1 MEVNTGI
8 RLEPH
13 ANRPPQSFKYFSSLS
28 FSFDMSEEMTQSIST
43 DLRETVSTLEHLGDL
58 DTTEV
63 PVSTE
68 VVQTSGVF
76 GQVH

>member
-1 MEVNTGI
+1 
-8 RLEPH
+8 
-13 ANRPPQSFKYFSSLS
+13 
-28 FSFDMSEEMTQSIST
+28 MTQSIST